1 MMKKLKYMLSFL
13 LLLLISCDKE
23 VFTGIVET
31 PEIELNKFFVDSEP
45 KGLKIFF
52 DNKNMG
58 ILTPDTVRW
67 LKKGIHKLTLKG
79 EFYLHD
85 TTQNVDVKE
94 NIVNTS
100 FIDLSNNPKFL
111 GVISCS
117 SQPNNAKIYLNDVY
131 SGFTTPK
138 IINNVQPGN
147 YEIKFIRDF
156 CREDSISIKVKG
168 GEFKDVF
175 FRLEDTTRS
184 VSYRTVNS
192 KIPSNAL
199 KKIVI
204 DQKNNKWIGFLNAGL
219 YRYDDKNWTA
229 FDNFGKLSD
238 AHITDLL
245 IDRKG
250 QIWISSTTSLTMYD
264 GINWHELSSHLP
276 SNIVNALE
284 EDLDGNIW
292 IGTFGGL
299 VKYSNSIYEVF
310 TTQNSQM
317 PENNVLAISTLK
329 DCSIAIGFSQTGI
342 MIKKGSSWISHNI
355 AAILSEDKISGFVT
369 DIIEDNNN
377 IIWAF
382 VLGDPVQRTRSAIV
396 RYLNGSWI
404 KFNVPLQFPVEV
416 VSFHL
421 DSSNNLW
428 MACKE
433 GLVKYNQT
441 QGAKIFNNIDY
452 NFFGKHCTSVHVD
465 KNGDVW
471 TTTLDGGLVKI
482 KKGNY

>member
-1 MMKKLKYMLSFL
+1 
-13 LLLLISCDKE
+13 
-23 VFTGIVET
+23 
-31 PEIELNKFFVDSEP
+31 
-45 KGLKIFF
+45 
-52 DNKNMG
+52 
-58 ILTPDTVRW
+58 
-67 LKKGIHKLTLKG
+67 
-79 EFYLHD
+79 
-85 TTQNVDVKE
+85 
-94 NIVNTS
+94 
-100 FIDLSNNPKFL
+100 
-111 GVISCS
+111 
-117 SQPNNAKIYLNDVY
+117 
-131 SGFTTPK
+131 
-138 IINNVQPGN
+138 
-147 YEIKFIRDF
+147 
-156 CREDSISIKVKG
+156 
-168 GEFKDVF
+168 
-175 FRLEDTTRS
+175 
-184 VSYRTVNS
+184 
-192 KIPSNAL
+192 
-199 KKIVI
+199 
-204 DQKNNKWIGFLNAGL
+204 
-219 YRYDDKNWTA
+219 
-229 FDNFGKLSD
+229 
-238 AHITDLL
+238 
-245 IDRKG
+245 
-250 QIWISSTTSLTMYD
+250 
-264 GINWHELSSHLP
+264 
-276 SNIVNALE
+276 
-284 EDLDGNIW
+284 
-292 IGTFGGL
+292 
-299 VKYSNSIYEVF
+299 
-310 TTQNSQM
+310 
-317 PENNVLAISTLK
+317 
-329 DCSIAIGFSQTGI
+329 